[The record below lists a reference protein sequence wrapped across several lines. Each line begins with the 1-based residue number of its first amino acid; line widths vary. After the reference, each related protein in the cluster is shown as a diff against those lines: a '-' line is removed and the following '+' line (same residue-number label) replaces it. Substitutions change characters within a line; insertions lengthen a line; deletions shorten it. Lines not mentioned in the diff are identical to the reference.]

1 MLKYE
6 DLRNRPRELLTAT
19 GLTQGEFEALLA
31 VFADSYSHSYPA
43 DQTMEGQPRQRGRG
57 GGSKGKLTKLEDK
70 LLFILVYEKTYPLQ
84 TMLGLQFDLTQGQT
98 NIWIH
103 RLMRVLQRALQSM
116 GYTPERE
123 GTGVAKSELAQEGGS
138 DLVIDGTE
146 RRRQRPQDGVAQ
158 KAQYSGKKKH
168 TPTKTSSS
176 SIPIAR
182 K

>member
-84 TMLGLQFDLTQGQT
+84 TMLGVQFDLTQGQT